1 MVFFVHT
8 KELKGEEKEKMKPMI
23 LLIRHNTE
31 FFEIVLSKVNRNV
44 IYMCITFI
52 KR

>member
-1 MVFFVHT
+1 MV
-8 KELKGEEKEKMKPMI
+8 

-31 FFEIVLSKVNRNV
+31 FFEIVLSKVKANRNV